1 MPSGHSG
8 PVLTLSNAARS
19 SPFRPHLVV
28 ADAGVWGTFLLG
40 VAFRHVICGV
50 YLLFPSQSGCPPR
63 FKNFPQT
70 RQCKTPFPGR
80 ISVLSSFV
88 SLFIFYILPYLLSK
102 TMGCFSGCLMTS
114 ASDQKLF
121 CEVCSAFG
129 YSFDEFLGERVVSPS
144 CSSTSLAPPPL
155 LFHFHQRLFSS
166 SLLSAMKMVSSAYL
180 RLLIFLLVI
189 LIQACAS
196 SNLAFHMM
204 FPTILHFPWSSQ
216 PRD

>member
-1 MPSGHSG
+1 
-8 PVLTLSNAARS
+8 
-19 SPFRPHLVV
+19 
-28 ADAGVWGTFLLG
+28 
-40 VAFRHVICGV
+40 
-50 YLLFPSQSGCPPR
+50 
-63 FKNFPQT
+63 
-70 RQCKTPFPGR
+70 
-80 ISVLSSFV
+80 
-88 SLFIFYILPYLLSK
+88 
-102 TMGCFSGCLMTS
+102 MGCFSGCLMTS

-216 PRD
+216 PRDWTQVSHITGGFFTSWATREGQNTGVSSLSLLQRIFPTQELNWGLLHCRQILYQLSYEGSPSFGLSMVFLW